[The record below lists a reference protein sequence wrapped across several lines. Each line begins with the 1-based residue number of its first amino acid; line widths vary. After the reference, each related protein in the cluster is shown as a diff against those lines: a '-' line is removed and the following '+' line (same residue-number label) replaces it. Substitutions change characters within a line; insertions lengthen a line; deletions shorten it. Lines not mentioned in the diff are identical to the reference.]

1 MLRTL
6 IVLGAIGSGGAAAWI
21 STTMIASQPLPSV
34 VVAEQPIP
42 RVEIL
47 VADRDLPA
55 GAVLRP
61 GDLRWQ
67 SWPEEL
73 LLAGAMRR
81 DAQPGA
87 PEAFSGQMVRIALTA
102 GEPLRADKL
111 IQAQGG
117 YLSVLLEPGKR
128 AVAVRI
134 SVESTAGGFIMPNDH
149 VDVLRTFSRQGPS
162 GQSEMVSETI
172 LSNVRVLAIDQS
184 TDTRNSETV
193 LGKTATLE
201 LEASEVEI
209 VTAGEASG
217 LLSLALRAFAD
228 NAEERRIMHQPVAA
242 APTTIRISRGGVVEQ
257 VDLR

>member
-6 IVLGAIGSGGAAAWI
+6 IVLGAIGSGGAAAWMSI
-21 STTMIASQPLPSV
+21 TTNTPQPLPTV
-34 VVAEQPIP
+34 VVAEQPVP
-42 RVEIL
+42 RIEVL
-47 VADRDLPA
+47 VADRDLLP
-55 GAVLRP
+55 GTVLRP
-61 GDLRWQ
+61 SDLRWQ
-67 SWPEEL
+67 SWPDDL
-73 LLAGAMRR
+73 VLTGAVRR
-81 DAQPGA
+81 DEQPDA
-87 PEAFSGQMVRIALTA
+87 PEAFSGQMARIALTA
-102 GEPLRADKL
+102 GEPLRADRL
-111 IQAQGG
+111 IHTQGG
-117 YLSVLLEPGKR
+117 FLSVLLEPGKR

-172 LSNVRVLAIDQS
+172 LTNVRVLAIDQS
-184 TDTRNSETV
+184 IDTPNNETV

-201 LEASEVEI
+201 LEADEVEI

-228 NAEERRIMHQPVAA
+228 NAEERTIVRQPISA

>member
-21 STTMIASQPLPSV
+21 SSTMTAPQPLPTV
-34 VVAEQPIP
+34 VVAEQPVP

-47 VADRDLPA
+47 VADRDLLP
-55 GAVLRP
+55 GSVLRP
-61 GDLRWQ
+61 ADLRWQ

-73 LLAGAMRR
+73 LMEGVVRR
-81 DAQPGA
+81 DAQPNA
-87 PEAFSGQMVRIALTA
+87 SETFSGQMARVALLA
-102 GEPLRADKL
+102 GEPLRADRL
-111 IQAQGG
+111 IHAQGG
-117 YLSVLLEPGKR
+117 FLSVLLEPGKR

-162 GQSEMVSETI
+162 GQSEMVTETI
-172 LSNVRVLAIDQS
+172 LTNVRVLAIDQS

-193 LGKTATLE
+193 LGRTATLE
-201 LEASEVEI
+201 LEADEVEI

-228 NAEERRIMHQPVAA
+228 NAEERKIVRQEIKA
-242 APTTIRISRGGVVEQ
+242 APTTIRISRGGIVEQ